1 MEQTLR
7 YRAEDFSATLPLA
20 DYLARFRDAARI
32 GGYCRSCPRYGAT
45 WACPPFEFEVES
57 LFEGR
62 TTALIIATRI
72 TPAEAGAPL
81 AAAREVIRPERLRLE
96 RQLLELEHRVGGRAF
111 TCVGE
116 CFACPGEP
124 CTRPEGLPCR
134 HPERVRPSLEACGFD
149 LERTASKLFGIEMRW
164 GRNGLLPEYLTLVC
178 GLFHSQPADAVRW

>member
-32 GGYCRSCPRYGAT
+32 GGYCPRYGAT

-116 CFACPGEP
+116 CFACPGP
-124 CTRPEGLPCR
+124 ILKRIRPRAQGRAYRIEK
-134 HPERVRPSLEACGFD
+134 
-149 LERTASKLFGIEMRW
+149 RTSHI
-164 GRNGLLPEYLTLVC
+164 TLV
-178 GLFHSQPADAVRW
+178 LKEKE

>member
-72 TPAEAGAPL
+72 TPAEA
-81 AAAREVIRPERLRLE
+81 
-96 RQLLELEHRVGGRAF
+96 
-111 TCVGE
+111 
-116 CFACPGEP
+116 
-124 CTRPEGLPCR
+124 LPCR

-149 LERTASKLFGIEMRW
+149 LERTASELFGIEMRW

>member
-72 TPAEAGAPL
+72 TPAEAG
-81 AAAREVIRPERLRLE
+81 
-96 RQLLELEHRVGGRAF
+96 
-111 TCVGE
+111 VGE

-149 LERTASKLFGIEMRW
+149 LERTASELFGIEMRW